1 MSLFSL
7 SSSAYLFPCPPP
19 VLFLFIFTSETL
31 FTSQLYFSS
40 LWTST
45 YALIFLLSSNRISK
59 CWFLSRCPSNFSE
72 VCIFW
77 NKCTTLCPSQS
88 FLLNIPLW
96 AYQAII
102 IKTSLKYLKSSFGSH
117 SCLPH
122 SISNHTY
129 YFSLK
134 ICTEF
139 TLKEFPLFLLL
150 LCQTTTKLVTW
161 NNTDLSSS
169 CPRGQVLK
177 INMSERLHSFWRH
190 QRSIYFLV
198 FPRI

>member
-1 MSLFSL
+1 MPTSCSL
-7 SSSAYLFPCPPP
+7 SVSPQK
-19 VLFLFIFTSETL
+19 FIFTSETL

-40 LWTST
+40 LRTST
-45 YALIFLLSSNRISK
+45 YTLIFLLSSNRISK
-59 CWFLSRCPSNFSE
+59 CWFLSRCLSSLPE

-77 NKCTTLCPSQS
+77 NKWTTLCPSQS

-102 IKTSLKYLKSSFGSH
+102 IKTSLKYLKSSLVSILAFLIPSAILLITFPWKYVQNSPWKNFHSH
-117 SCLPH
+117 YLC
-122 SISNHTY
+122 IQ
-129 YFSLK
+129 
-134 ICTEF
+134 
-139 TLKEFPLFLLL
+139 FLLL

-161 NNTDLSSS
+161 NNSDLPSS

-190 QRSIYFLV
+190 QGSIYFLV